1 MQSADIMDNA
11 SQSVI
16 DFENHCIRA
25 HQSKQAI
32 HSDTASS
39 VKYCIDCDCEI
50 PERRKQAMPK
60 AIRCV
65 RCQEIYDQDN

>member
-16 DFENHCIRA
+16 DFENQCIRA

-32 HSDTASS
+32 YSDTAES
-39 VKYCIDCDCEI
+39 VLYCVDCDVKI
-50 PERRKQAMPK
+50 PERRKQVLPK

-65 RCQEIYDQDN
+65 RCQEIYDQGN